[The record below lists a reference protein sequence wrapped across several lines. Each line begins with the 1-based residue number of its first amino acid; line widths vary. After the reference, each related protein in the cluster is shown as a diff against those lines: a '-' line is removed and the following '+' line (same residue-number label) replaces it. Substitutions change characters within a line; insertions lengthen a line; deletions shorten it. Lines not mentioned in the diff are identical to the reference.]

1 MSADLGIDG
10 VPRARVRSGQ
20 CGNPAGSVT
29 CHHVQSRTCA
39 LDGCS
44 ADLSR
49 RRANVRYCSDRHRL
63 AAFKQRRRDGAEPVA
78 VRPPERFPFSPRLV
92 APESVVAG
100 LASWLEELPD
110 SVGDHYD
117 PEAVF
122 EALLGLQDDLEEIT
136 DRYSAA
142 VATVVYGG
150 DDESGGGS

>member
-63 AAFKQRRRDGAEPVA
+63 AAFKQRRRNGAGPVA
-78 VRPPERFPFSPRLV
+78 VRPPERFPFSTRVV
-92 APESVVAG
+92 APESAFPG
-100 LASWLEELPD
+100 LSSWLEELPD
-110 SVGDHYD
+110 HVADHDD
-117 PEAVF
+117 PEAVL
-122 EALLGLQDDLEEIT
+122 ESLLDLQAVLEDIV
-136 DRYSAA
+136 DRYYSAE
-142 VATVVYGG
+142 ATP
-150 DDESGGGS
+150 